1 MLVPVSPISSIDFEE
16 LTDFILYLIKEQREE
31 DLWQI
36 WLHKDIDQDFETWKK
51 EIQSKQ
57 STTKKKMTKEQ
68 EKENI
73 EKAERIL
80 GRIKDKQ
87 GGE

>member
-1 MLVPVSPISSIDFEE
+1 MDMQE
-16 LTDFILYLIKEQREE
+16 LTDFILYLIQEQREE

-36 WLHKDIDQDFETWKK
+36 WLHKWIDKDFEEWKK
-51 EIQSKQ
+51 EINSKNVVIN
-57 STTKKKMTKEQ
+57 KKLTEKQ

-80 GRIKDKQ
+80 GRIKNK
-87 GGE
+87 

>member
-1 MLVPVSPISSIDFEE
+1 MDMQE
-16 LTDFILYLIKEQREE
+16 LTDFILYLIKEQIEE

-51 EIQSKQ
+51 EIQSKK
-57 STTKKKMTKEQ
+57 SVTNRKMSKDQ
-68 EKENI
+68 EIANI

-80 GRIKDKQ
+80 GRIKDK
-87 GGE
+87 

>member
-1 MLVPVSPISSIDFEE
+1 MH
-16 LTDFILYLIKEQREE
+16 LIKKQREE

-36 WLHKDIDQDFETWKK
+36 WLHKDIDKEFEEFKK
-51 EIQSKQ
+51 EVEESNSNRRMSK
-57 STTKKKMTKEQ
+57 KQ

-80 GRIKDKQ
+80 KGL
-87 GGE
+87 

>member
-1 MLVPVSPISSIDFEE
+1 MDFEE
-16 LTDFILYLIKEQREE
+16 LTDFILYLIEEQREE

-36 WLHKDIDQDFETWKK
+36 WLHKWIDKDFEEWKK
-51 EIQSKQ
+51 EINSKNVV
-57 STTKKKMTKEQ
+57 TNKKLSEKQ

-80 GRIKDKQ
+80 GRIKNK
-87 GGE
+87 

>member
-1 MLVPVSPISSIDFEE
+1 MDFEE

-36 WLHKDIDQDFETWKK
+36 WLHKWIDKDFEEWKK
-51 EIQSKQ
+51 EINSKNVV
-57 STTKKKMTKEQ
+57 TNKKLSEKQ

-80 GRIKDKQ
+80 GRIKNK
-87 GGE
+87 

>member
-1 MLVPVSPISSIDFEE
+1 MDFEE
-16 LTDFILYLIKEQREE
+16 LTDFILYLIEEQREE

-36 WLHKDIDQDFETWKK
+36 WLHKWIDKDFEEWKK
-51 EIQSKQ
+51 EINSKNVV
-57 STTKKKMTKEQ
+57 TNKKLSEKQ

-80 GRIKDKQ
+80 GRIKKQ
-87 GGE
+87 VRG

>member
-1 MLVPVSPISSIDFEE
+1 MDFEE
-16 LTDFILYLIKEQREE
+16 LTDFILYLIQEQREE

-36 WLHKDIDQDFETWKK
+36 WLHKWIEKDFEEWKN
-51 EIQSKQ
+51 EINSKNVI
-57 STTKKKMTKEQ
+57 TNKKLTEKQ

-80 GRIKDKQ
+80 GRIKSK
-87 GGE
+87 EVN

>member
-1 MLVPVSPISSIDFEE
+1 MDFEE
-16 LTDFILYLIKEQREE
+16 LTDFILYLIKEIRDE

-36 WLHKDIDQDFETWKK
+36 WLHKWIDKDFEEWKK
-51 EIQSKQ
+51 EINFKNVV
-57 STTKKKMTKEQ
+57 TNNKKLTEKQ

-80 GRIKDKQ
+80 GRIKNK
-87 GGE
+87 

>member
-1 MLVPVSPISSIDFEE
+1 M
-16 LTDFILYLIKEQREE
+16 YLIEEQREE

-36 WLHKDIDQDFETWKK
+36 WLHKWIDKDFEEWKK
-51 EIQSKQ
+51 EINSKNVV
-57 STTKKKMTKEQ
+57 TNKKLSEKQ

-80 GRIKDKQ
+80 GRIKKQ
-87 GGE
+87 VRG